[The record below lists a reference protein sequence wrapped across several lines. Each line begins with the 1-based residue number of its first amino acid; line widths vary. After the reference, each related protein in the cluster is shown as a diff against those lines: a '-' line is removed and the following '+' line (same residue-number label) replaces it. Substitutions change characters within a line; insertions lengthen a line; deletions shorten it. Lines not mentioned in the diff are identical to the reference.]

1 MKAKIVRDVI
11 DEKSEKDIY
20 SPEILEDIKSRLGK
34 MRVEDIAYE
43 LDIKIS
49 AVKKCRREILSE
61 ISAIEKGI
69 ILTQEQKIEELREK
83 ILAGKIKK
91 RPHNY
96 PVGVEG
102 LSRGIVRDLT
112 KNGKSVREIKKQT
125 GLDTST
131 ISYHRRKIKENYK
144 RKYPPRIMNMEP
156 DKHLKVEKL
165 LKKHKRQKDICEI
178 LDISSAT
185 ASTIVKKIRR
195 SI

>member
-1 MKAKIVRDVI
+1 MTITG
-11 DEKSEKDIY
+11 EKSEKDIY
-20 SPEILEDIKSRLGK
+20 SPEILEGIKSRLGK
-34 MRVEDIAYE
+34 MRVEDLAHE

-49 AVKKCRREILSE
+49 LVRKYRIKILGE

-69 ILTQEQKIEELREK
+69 ILTQEQKIKDLREK
-83 ILAGKIKK
+83 ILTGKMKK

-102 LSRGIVRDLT
+102 LARGIVRELT
-112 KNGKSVREIKKQT
+112 NNGKSVSEIKKQT

-144 RKYPPRIMNMEP
+144 RKYPPRIMNMKP

-165 LKKHKRQKDICEI
+165 LKMNKRQKDICKI

-185 ASTIVKKIRR
+185 ASTIVKKIKSQ